1 MRNSVHRTWPFAFLL
16 LLNPILA
23 LAQSQIAQVPSPLSL
38 DVNPVFDLPVGDT
51 SNWFSYGGGMD
62 LNMNF
67 RIPGSIFFLT
77 GGIEYSYAPT
87 QAANSVSLAV
97 GRAGGGLQLALT
109 KGISIL
115 GFGTGGYY
123 FGTFNNFTTSATD
136 PYVAGGIGLKFSL
149 SASLTLNVEAQYED
163 FLGLYQGV
171 SAGAGIGIALGNLG
185 GSADIPRVNLRP
197 PFRSSTN
204 TMMTTPSEA
213 SS

>member
-38 DVNPVFDLPVGDT
+38 DVNPGIDLPVGDT

-67 RIPGSIFFLT
+67 PNPWFYLLSDGRNRILICPDAGSKQRVT
-77 GGIEYSYAPT
+77 GK
-87 QAANSVSLAV
+87 SL

-163 FLGLYQGV
+163 FLGGNQGV

-185 GSADIPRVNLRP
+185 GSADIPRANFSARL
-197 PFRSSTN
+197 SGLLQIL
-204 TMMTTPSEA
+204 
-213 SS
+213 